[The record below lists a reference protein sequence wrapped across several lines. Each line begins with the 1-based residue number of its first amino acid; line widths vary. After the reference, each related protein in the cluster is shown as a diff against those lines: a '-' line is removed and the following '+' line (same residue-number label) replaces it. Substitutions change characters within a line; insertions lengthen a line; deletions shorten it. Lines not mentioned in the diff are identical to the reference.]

1 MKHTI
6 TINTR
11 EYPVTLR
18 DERTGEISTDMITLS
33 KEELRAAR
41 IVGESSTDLIY
52 RCYNRQGFRVLDVG
66 KPIKR
71 EISIDLTELSQQQE
85 ATAGE

>member
-1 MKHTI
+1 MKNII

-11 EYPVTLR
+11 AFPVTLR
-18 DERTGEISTDMITLS
+18 DERTGATSTDMIALS

-41 IVGESSTDLIY
+41 IVGESSTELIY
-52 RCYNRQGFRVLDVG
+52 RRYNRQGFRVLDVG

>member
-1 MKHTI
+1 MNNQ
-6 TINTR
+6 INLTVR
-11 EYPVTLR
+11 CFGVTVK
-18 DERTGEISTDMITLS
+18 DERTGATSTDMIALS
-33 KEELRAAR
+33 KEELRAAQ

-52 RCYNRQGFRVLDVG
+52 RRYNRQGFRVLDVG